1 MCLAISI
8 KVQSYVLDMNIVFN
22 TDGKM
27 ATSKN
32 DVGSFSLEAAPP
44 SLGFDLHVIKWWSIT
59 ISFMEYMEVQSW
71 YASKYVLNTES

>member
-1 MCLAISI
+1 MLNVFSI
-8 KVQSYVLDMNIVFN
+8 KVQSYDLDMSIVFN

-27 ATSKN
+27 ATSEN
-32 DVGSFSLEAAPP
+32 VGSFSLEAAPP

>member
-1 MCLAISI
+1 MLVLWLVYDVFSI

-44 SLGFDLHVIKWWSIT
+44 SLGFDLHVIK
-59 ISFMEYMEVQSW
+59 
-71 YASKYVLNTES
+71 